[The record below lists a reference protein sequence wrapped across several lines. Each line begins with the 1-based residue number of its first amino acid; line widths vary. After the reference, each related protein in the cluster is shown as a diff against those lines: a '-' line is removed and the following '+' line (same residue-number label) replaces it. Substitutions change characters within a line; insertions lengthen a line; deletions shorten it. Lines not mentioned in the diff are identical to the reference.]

1 MKNSKQLFPIL
12 LLFVSALCF
21 AQSNFKVEKMN
32 MTIDG
37 TSTLHDWTSTV
48 TEVNMDGIIKFTNN
62 TIKGIENLKV
72 SVPVTSIE
80 STKGRIM
87 DNKTYRALKSEE
99 HPNIV
104 YNLEKINS
112 IDRTGNEF
120 TIRTQG
126 QLNIAGKQNTIYM
139 TVNGQVLSNDRL
151 QFEGDYTLNMTD
163 YEVDPPSAMLGT
175 INTGEEV
182 TVKFNTTLDINE
194 MGK

>member
-1 MKNSKQLFPIL
+1 
-12 LLFVSALCF
+12 
-21 AQSNFKVEKMN
+21 MN